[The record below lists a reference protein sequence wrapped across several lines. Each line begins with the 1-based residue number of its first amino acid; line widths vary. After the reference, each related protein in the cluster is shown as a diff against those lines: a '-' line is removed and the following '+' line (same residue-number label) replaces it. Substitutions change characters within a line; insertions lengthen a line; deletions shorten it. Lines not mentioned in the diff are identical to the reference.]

1 MAQCGI
7 MRIEKRGRG
16 AVHGLQ
22 LEANR
27 EKEDHERGRDFDRS
41 DIDWDKTDENIHL
54 VRTEHWN
61 SEITRQIHEAGL
73 KERKNST
80 VLLDGLYTA
89 SREWF
94 DAHTPD
100 EWMDYFRD
108 CLDFHRREFCAGDGS
123 RIINAV
129 VHLDEATPHMQ
140 VASVPIF
147 EDEKGAHLSAKVL
160 CGGRQ
165 DFRLHQDHFFEEVA
179 QERGL
184 ERGEVREWG
193 DIKAHT
199 TKREYQLATQDAEL
213 ERREEMLHRTQQE
226 QERVQEQVREQEQ
239 ELERREE
246 ELRRTQQEQERVQE
260 QVWEQEQELER
271 TRKKQENAEKTLDKL
286 HATIKTVD
294 AKRMQALRERDA
306 ARAGRDVEQELQ
318 KLQKAVDS
326 PASPQVEILAEYE
339 AKKPLF
345 GQETPQ
351 AVKIAKAD
359 LARLQSQARVNEQ
372 TRRAAA
378 SLDASLRDMRQAAAD
393 ANENQIDRQA
403 AANAAAVS
411 EAGKRASA
419 LEHEVSRLKRS
430 LQKEQEK
437 TAKISAELMR
447 EQERTR
453 ETREILARFP
463 DEWDRMQKR
472 TARAREYE
480 RAYEDAYKGGYGKSY
495 ITFEWERVD
504 VISFL
509 RDYVEECRRQDIPPK
524 KEMQEHLE
532 NYSRHRSRDRGI
544 SL

>member
-80 VLLDGLYTA
+80 VMLDGLYTA

-94 DAHTPD
+94 DEHTPD

-108 CLDFHRREFCAGDGS
+108 CLDFHRREFCAGDAS

-165 DFRLHQDHFFEEVA
+165 DFRLHQDHFFEQVA

-184 ERGEVREWG
+184 ERGEVRDWG

-213 ERREEMLHRTQQE
+213 ERREEELRRTQQE

-239 ELERREE
+239 ELER
-246 ELRRTQQEQERVQE
+246 
-260 QVWEQEQELER
+260 
-271 TRKKQENAEKTLDKL
+271 TRKKRKNAEETIDKL
-286 HATIKTVD
+286 HAAIKSIDET
-294 AKRMQALRERDA
+294 RMQALRERDKA
-306 ARAGRDVEQELQ
+306 KAGRDVEKELQ
-318 KLQKAVDS
+318 KLQKAVES
-326 PASPQVEILAEYE
+326 PSSPQVEILAEYE

-359 LARLQSQARVNEQ
+359 LARLQSQARVNEE

-393 ANENQIDRQA
+393 ANENKIDKQA
-403 AANAAAVS
+403 AANAAAIS
-411 EAGKRASA
+411 EEGIRARS
-419 LEHEVSRLKRS
+419 LEREVSRLKRD

-437 TAKISAELMR
+437 TAKISAELMQ
-447 EQERTR
+447 EQERTH

-463 DEWDRMQKR
+463 DEWEEMQKR

-509 RDYVEECRRQDIPPK
+509 RDYLDECRRQDIAPK
-524 KEMQEHLE
+524 KEMQEHFD

-544 SL
+544 SI

>member
-54 VRTEHWN
+54 VKTEHWN

-94 DAHTPD
+94 DEHSPA

-108 CLDFHRREFCAGDGS
+108 CLDFHAREYCAGDKS

-226 QERVQEQVREQEQ
+226 QERAREQVR
-239 ELERREE
+239 
-246 ELRRTQQEQERVQE
+246 
-260 QVWEQEQELER
+260 EQEQELER

-286 HATIKTVD
+286 HAAIKSIDET
-294 AKRMQALRERDA
+294 RMQALRDRDKA
-306 ARAGRDVEQELQ
+306 KAGRDVEKELQ
-318 KLQKAVDS
+318 KLRQAVDS

-359 LARLQSQARVNEQ
+359 LARLQAQARVNEE

-393 ANENQIDRQA
+393 ANENKIDKQA
-403 AANAAAVS
+403 AADAAAVS

-463 DEWDRMQKR
+463 DEWEEMQKR

-480 RAYEDAYKGGYGKSY
+480 RAYEDAYKGGYGSPY
-495 ITFEWERVD
+495 ITFEWEQVD
-504 VISFL
+504 VLSFL
-509 RDYVEECRRQDIPPK
+509 QDYAAECRRQDIAPK

-532 NYSRHRSRDRGI
+532 NYSRPRSRDRGVTR
-544 SL
+544 

>member
-54 VRTEHWN
+54 VKTEHWN

-94 DAHTPD
+94 DEHSPA

-108 CLDFHRREFCAGDGS
+108 CLDFHAREYCAGDKS

-226 QERVQEQVREQEQ
+226 QERAREQVR
-239 ELERREE
+239 
-246 ELRRTQQEQERVQE
+246 
-260 QVWEQEQELER
+260 EQEQELER

-286 HATIKTVD
+286 HAAIKSIDET
-294 AKRMQALRERDA
+294 RMQALRDRDKA
-306 ARAGRDVEQELQ
+306 KAGRDVEKELQ
-318 KLQKAVDS
+318 KLRQAVDS

-359 LARLQSQARVNEQ
+359 LARLQAQARVNEE

-378 SLDASLRDMRQAAAD
+378 SLDASLRDMRQA
-393 ANENQIDRQA
+393 
-403 AANAAAVS
+403 
-411 EAGKRASA
+411 
-419 LEHEVSRLKRS
+419 
-430 LQKEQEK
+430 
-437 TAKISAELMR
+437 

-463 DEWDRMQKR
+463 DEWEEMQKR

-480 RAYEDAYKGGYGKSY
+480 RAYEDAYKGGYGSPY
-495 ITFEWERVD
+495 ITFEWEQVD
-504 VISFL
+504 VLSFL
-509 RDYVEECRRQDIPPK
+509 QDYAAECRRQDIAPK

-532 NYSRHRSRDRGI
+532 NYSRPRSRDRGVTR
-544 SL
+544 

>member
-226 QERVQEQVREQEQ
+226 QE
-239 ELERREE
+239 
-246 ELRRTQQEQERVQE
+246 
-260 QVWEQEQELER
+260 
-271 TRKKQENAEKTLDKL
+271 NAEKTLDKL
-286 HATIKTVD
+286 HAAIKSIDET
-294 AKRMQALRERDA
+294 RMQALRDRDKA
-306 ARAGRDVEQELQ
+306 KAGRDVEKELQ
-318 KLQKAVDS
+318 KLQKAVES
-326 PASPQVEILAEYE
+326 PSSPQVEILAEYE

-359 LARLQSQARVNEQ
+359 LARLQSQARVKSRPAGRRHRLTQ
-372 TRRAAA
+372 VSGICGKRRRTLTRTRLTSRRRRTRRR
-378 SLDASLRDMRQAAAD
+378 SPKPGRGRILWS
-393 ANENQIDRQA
+393 
-403 AANAAAVS
+403 
-411 EAGKRASA
+411 GK
-419 LEHEVSRLKRS
+419 
-430 LQKEQEK
+430 
-437 TAKISAELMR
+437 
-447 EQERTR
+447 
-453 ETREILARFP
+453 
-463 DEWDRMQKR
+463 
-472 TARAREYE
+472 
-480 RAYEDAYKGGYGKSY
+480 
-495 ITFEWERVD
+495 
-504 VISFL
+504 
-509 RDYVEECRRQDIPPK
+509 
-524 KEMQEHLE
+524 
-532 NYSRHRSRDRGI
+532 
-544 SL
+544 